1 MKKGIGEKFKIFF
14 AFGFIALLFSTAY
27 LLFQNNNI
35 IKEFNRDDLLNK
47 SNCDKNIFDLN
58 NVVTQKN
65 KTIATWES
73 KATNTAKMY
82 SNYIDTQPEYVE
94 FSSKNGKLKFHHRK
108 DWICREVVNNYR
120 VDCYSLARQVE
131 EYSGGLDQP
140 TVYFPELLILFQDC
154 KLSSGKKN
162 NESKPIK
169 IVRPDVG
176 TFYNFQRNFNCE
188 VNVTSETGEINTEEK
203 LNNIIYQA
211 IYAIFS
217 LTDSGDDYRASGEI
231 FH

>member
-82 SNYIDTQPEYVE
+82 SNYIDT
-94 FSSKNGKLKFHHRK
+94 
-108 DWICREVVNNYR
+108 
-120 VDCYSLARQVE
+120 
-131 EYSGGLDQP
+131 
-140 TVYFPELLILFQDC
+140 
-154 KLSSGKKN
+154 
-162 NESKPIK
+162 
-169 IVRPDVG
+169 
-176 TFYNFQRNFNCE
+176 
-188 VNVTSETGEINTEEK
+188 
-203 LNNIIYQA
+203 
-211 IYAIFS
+211 
-217 LTDSGDDYRASGEI
+217 
-231 FH
+231 